1 MISGWRQES
10 HVRWQLY
17 RMARPRS
24 PVARQLALAQKPAKF
39 AGHESVGAALGRPV
53 LGAGVVGVRVGDEV
67 GLHVSPTL
75 VGLVVVGWEVVG
87 ASVVGTGVGAGVG
100 IRVGV
105 PLGEELGCGASQ
117 QAAAQR

>member
-1 MISGWRQES
+1 M
-10 HVRWQLY
+10 Y

-24 PVARQLALAQKPAKF
+24 PVVRQLVLAQKPAKF

-53 LGAGVVGVRVGDEV
+53 LGAGKVGVRVGDEV

-87 ASVVGTGVGAGVG
+87 ASVVGVGVGAGVG